1 MFCKNCGQ
9 EIRNDD
15 IFCTNCGTRVV
26 QAQPQPNS
34 QPKPQPQQQS
44 MPMTLP
50 TPPQPA
56 EDGKKAPKK
65 KKKKSAK
72 GCLVAFIIA
81 VIIIASILIIAII
94 AGGDNTTNTVND
106 SNSASEKTTQSN
118 DGKMYKIGDTV
129 TMHTNRGDYSLKI
142 TGVRETSERNEFAD
156 EKPKKVILID
166 YEYQNISFDSDVVI
180 SNLYFRVYDND
191 GNVLTVYPAI
201 DTKSPTTIGQGKK
214 ATASVAY
221 GIDSDEKSISL
232 DFYDI
237 TLESMFNS
245 ECSFKLSW

>member
-26 QAQPQPNS
+26 QAQPQLDS

-50 TPPQPA
+50 TIPQVA
-56 EDGKKAPKK
+56 ENGKK

-81 VIIIASILIIAII
+81 VVVVATVLIIGII

-106 SNSASEKTTQSN
+106 SNSASEQTTQSN
-118 DGKMYKIGDTV
+118 DEKMYKIGDTV
-129 TMHTNRGDYSLKI
+129 TMHTKRGDYSLKI
-142 TGVRETSERNEFAD
+142 TGVRETSERNEFAN

-166 YEYQNISFDSDVVI
+166 YEYQNISFDTDVVI
-180 SNLYFRVYDND
+180 SNLYFKVYDND

-221 GIDSDEKSISL
+221 GIDSDEKSVSL

-237 TLESMFNS
+237 TLESIFNS
-245 ECSFKLSW
+245 ECSFNLSW